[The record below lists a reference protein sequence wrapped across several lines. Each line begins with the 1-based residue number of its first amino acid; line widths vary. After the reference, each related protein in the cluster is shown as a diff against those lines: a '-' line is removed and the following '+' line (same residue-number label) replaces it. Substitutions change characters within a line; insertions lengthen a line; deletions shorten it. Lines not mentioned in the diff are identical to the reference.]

1 MIILMS
7 ESKKIKKTGKQI
19 KVRIR
24 HVKVVEGKTTEDKW
38 GRRKR
43 NMTMEDEK
51 EEDNKGEKKQ
61 KDEKKR
67 EKRER

>member
-1 MIILMS
+1 M
-7 ESKKIKKTGKQI
+7 
-19 KVRIR
+19 
-24 HVKVVEGKTTEDKW
+24 KVVEGEGKTTEDRW

-61 KDEKKR
+61 KDDKR
-67 EKRER
+67 EKKEKDNKGREEIEK